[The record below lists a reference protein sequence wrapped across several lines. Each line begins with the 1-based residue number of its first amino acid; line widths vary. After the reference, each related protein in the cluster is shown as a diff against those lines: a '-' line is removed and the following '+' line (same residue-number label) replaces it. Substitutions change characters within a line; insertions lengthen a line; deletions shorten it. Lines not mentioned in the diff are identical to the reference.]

1 LEEREGEGQPGDVVT
16 AKYVRAP
23 ALLEQLPVPEPQK
36 PDGVRASIPA
46 DQDDLE
52 AQAPAKLN
60 KRKQK

>member
-1 LEEREGEGQPGDVVT
+1 VVT